1 MKTNIPGKCL
11 LDSAREVLI
20 SLHVKGYFFYF
31 HFICLYVQA
40 CMFVWRSKV
49 NVGCLPQ
56 LFSTLF
62 FEIGS
67 LLPIF

>member
-1 MKTNIPGKCL
+1 MKTDIPGKCL
-11 LDSAREVLI
+11 LDSAREVLN
-20 SLHVKGYFFYF
+20 SLHVKGYFNF

-49 NVGCLPQ
+49 NVRCLLQ
-56 LFSTLF
+56 LLSTLF